1 MHKQKIGIL
10 IATGVGAMATF
21 LPWVHAPIIGSV
33 PGSSG
38 DGWITFILFG
48 IAAGLCFIGKK
59 TISLK
64 NILLIIIM
72 VSSGL
77 AAAVGLYKIIDF
89 KSKMSGV
96 DTDNPFVEALTQTVG
111 IGLGLYVVVI
121 AGISVIIIG
130 TLLKKSG
137 SIEESKYSFEEVK
150 RLDPKPKV
158 EPITVNTKQNFNNNL
173 NRSELNGR
181 VNLNT
186 SSNSAPQKIADE
198 KINKEITDK
207 NKSFVMAKYCSF
219 CAAPLRENFKFC
231 SKCGNKIII
240 HSRM

>member
-10 IATGVGAMATF
+10 ITAGVGAFATF

-59 TISLK
+59 TISIK

-72 VSSGL
+72 ISSGL

-96 DTDNPFVEALTQTVG
+96 DTDNPFVEALTQTAG
-111 IGLGLYVVVI
+111 IGVGLYLVVI

-130 TLLKKSG
+130 ILLKKSE
-137 SIEESKYSFEEVK
+137 SIEESHYSFEEAK
-150 RLDPKPKV
+150 RLHPKPKV
-158 EPITVNTKQNFNNNL
+158 EPITVNTKQNSTN
-173 NRSELNGR
+173 
-181 VNLNT
+181 NLNT
-186 SSNSAPQKIADE
+186 SSNRAPQKIAEE
-198 KINKEITDK
+198 KVDKEITDK
-207 NKSFVMAKYCSF
+207 NKSFVMAKYCSS
-219 CAAPLRENFKFC
+219 CGAPLRENSKFC
-231 SKCGNKIII
+231 TKCGNKIII
-240 HSRM
+240 DSRT